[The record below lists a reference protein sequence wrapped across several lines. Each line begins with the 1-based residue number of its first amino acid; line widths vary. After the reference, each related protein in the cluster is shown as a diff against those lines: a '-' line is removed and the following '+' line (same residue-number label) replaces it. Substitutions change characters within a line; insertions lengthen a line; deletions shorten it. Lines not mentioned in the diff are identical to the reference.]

1 MLQSIKFQNALKA
14 LLLIGLGLFLYS
26 RIANGTLY
34 YYIAQRFASYTLIAI
49 VGLIVVGLS
58 YYSEPKG
65 ETHEPH
71 EHDEDEHH
79 QHAHN
84 HEHNH
89 EHNHSHGLTWSGVF
103 LVALPMLLGM
113 AVPPQ
118 PLGAAALSNRQ
129 VNVTSSGSTMPAAV
143 RAASQKSSIDKN
155 VLDWSQMFKSTP
167 DAANKFAGEPVKVT
181 GFVFRDERFAAD
193 QFLVT
198 RFVVSCCVADGNVA
212 GVVVQWQSAVD
223 LPTDQ
228 WVEVSGKFA
237 PGALA
242 GETIPV
248 VTAES
253 VTKIPV
259 PNQPYL
265 YP

>member
-1 MLQSIKFQNALKA
+1 
-14 LLLIGLGLFLYS
+14 
-26 RIANGTLY
+26 
-34 YYIAQRFASYTLIAI
+34 
-49 VGLIVVGLS
+49 
-58 YYSEPKG
+58 
-65 ETHEPH
+65 
-71 EHDEDEHH
+71 
-79 QHAHN
+79 
-84 HEHNH
+84 
-89 EHNHSHGLTWSGVF
+89 
-103 LVALPMLLGM
+103 
-113 AVPPQ
+113 
-118 PLGAAALSNRQ
+118 
-129 VNVTSSGSTMPAAV
+129 MPAAV

-155 VLDWSQMFKSTP
+155 VLDWSQLFKSTP